1 MNEINYRSYKSISH
15 KKKLHNLSNKTDKS
29 HYKIPLYKTFNSHV
43 KKNESTNT
51 HNLLINDREQE
62 FGNELLIKA
71 MKKKLD
77 KIELK
82 EYLDDKNDI
91 TKKEFNGGIL
101 RADIIAANQRRVG
114 CHGRTLSE
122 ILNHLLALL
131 LTSAEKLSSLASDDR
146 PGL

>member
-1 MNEINYRSYKSISH
+1 MNEIIYRSYKSISH

-91 TKKEFNGGIL
+91 TKKEFSPEIYKYNNIIHINSFVNKKNSSRKREFIL
-101 RADIIAANQRRVG
+101 LDY
-114 CHGRTLSE
+114 
-122 ILNHLLALL
+122 
-131 LTSAEKLSSLASDDR
+131 
-146 PGL
+146 